1 MGSIFKFL
9 KSLTSLAKN
18 KNITIDEAYKFAKQE
33 FGEVNDL
40 LKLQINK
47 IFKEVEAPSIKKPSK
62 KEGEVIEAVFESGV
76 DKRGK
81 RVEESESQLMKRLEE
96 GIKTLKAPQNLTT
109 GLTRTLAREILMKR
123 GIDLGKGMDPI
134 EVFRSKFGEE
144 ILGDVAN
151 LADELVEMEAMG
163 KTPKKLEEILKQ
175 EGLLDVK
182 MPKEP
187 PRGYSDEEL
196 AAIQKEIDQEDVLLK
211 FDPED
216 REPNATGGRVGFQ
229 KGSPK
234 IFDQLEMNVPH
245 PYGHRVQYALG
256 SLPKGIQAL
265 VKTINKKFG
274 KETLK
279 TADEMERPKAAKE
292 KEMFEKFESRNPD
305 RKRKLTD
312 DEIKDYEEELGDSET
327 WMMEGTVEEAEEALR
342 RQKEYQQDMFTQYKA
357 GKLNPQPGEKGRKEF
372 LESKLEEMEMS
383 GDKRLMTVDEIEEL
397 SNMDLEAE
405 MNVAKSLA
413 PKMVERLELKQK
425 YPGITDELIDRILID
440 DNMQRKAE
448 VLATLDEAFKMM
460 EKGMGPD
467 EVLST
472 IKNVTRTKQAGGGLA
487 YLMGL

>member
-1 MGSIFKFL
+1 
-9 KSLTSLAKN
+9 
-18 KNITIDEAYKFAKQE
+18 
-33 FGEVNDL
+33 
-40 LKLQINK
+40 
-47 IFKEVEAPSIKKPSK
+47 
-62 KEGEVIEAVFESGV
+62 
-76 DKRGK
+76 
-81 RVEESESQLMKRLEE
+81 
-96 GIKTLKAPQNLTT
+96 
-109 GLTRTLAREILMKR
+109 
-123 GIDLGKGMDPI
+123 
-134 EVFRSKFGEE
+134 
-144 ILGDVAN
+144 
-151 LADELVEMEAMG
+151 MG
-163 KTPKKLEEILKQ
+163 KTPKKIEEILKQ

-216 REPNATGGRVGFQ
+216 REPNAIGGRVGFA
-229 KGSPK
+229 
-234 IFDQLEMNVPH
+234 I
-245 PYGHRVQYALG
+245 G

-265 VKTINKKFG
+265 AKQLNKKFG
-274 KETLK
+274 KGTIK
-279 TADEMERPKAAKE
+279 TADEIDRPQSAKD

-305 RKRKLTD
+305 PKRQLTD
-312 DEIKDYEEELGDSET
+312 DEIEFYEQEIGDSET
-327 WMMEGTVEEAEEALR
+327 WMNDGTVGEAEKALKDR
-342 RQKEYQQDMFTQYKA
+342 REFIADMELEYKK
-357 GKLNPQPGEKGRKEF
+357 GKLDPAPGEKGRKEF

-425 YPGITDELIDRILID
+425 YPGITDDLLDKILID

>member
-1 MGSIFKFL
+1 MGPIFKFL
-9 KSLTSLAKN
+9 NSLRSLAKT
-18 KNITIDEAYKFAKQE
+18 KNMTIKDAYKFAEQE

-47 IFKEVEAPSIKKPSK
+47 IFKDVEAPSIKKPSK
-62 KEGEVIEAVFESGV
+62 PEGKVIEAVFEPGV
-76 DKRGK
+76 DKKGK
-81 RVEESESQLMKRLEE
+81 RVEESESQLMKRLEQ
-96 GIKTLKAPQNLTT
+96 GIKTLKVPQNIST

-216 REPNATGGRVGFQ
+216 REPNATGGRVGFAAGGI
-229 KGSPK
+229 K
-234 IFDQLEMNVPH
+234 
-245 PYGHRVQYALG
+245 ALM
-256 SLPKGIQAL
+256 KM
-265 VKTINKKFG
+265 VNKKFG
-274 KETLK
+274 KDTLK

-305 RKRKLTD
+305 LKRKLTD

-383 GDKRLMTVDEIEEL
+383 GDKKLMTVDEIEEL

-448 VLATLDEAFKMM
+448 ILATLDEAFKMM

>member
-1 MGSIFKFL
+1 MGPIFKFL
-9 KSLTSLAKN
+9 NSLRSLAKT
-18 KNITIDEAYKFAKQE
+18 KNMTIKDAYKFAEQE
-33 FGEVNDL
+33 FGEVSDL

-47 IFKEVEAPSIKKPSK
+47 IFKDVEAPSIKKPSK
-62 KEGEVIEAVFESGV
+62 PEGKVIEAVFEPGV

-163 KTPKKLEEILKQ
+163 KTPKKLEEILEQ

-216 REPNATGGRVGFQ
+216 REPNATGGRVGFAAGGI
-229 KGSPK
+229 K
-234 IFDQLEMNVPH
+234 
-245 PYGHRVQYALG
+245 ALM
-256 SLPKGIQAL
+256 KM
-265 VKTINKKFG
+265 VNKKFG
-274 KETLK
+274 KDTLK

-383 GDKRLMTVDEIEEL
+383 GDKKLMTVDEIEEL
-397 SNMDLEAE
+397 SNMELEAE
-405 MNVAKSLA
+405 MNVAKALA

-425 YPGITDELIDRILID
+425 YPGITDDLLDKILID

>member
-1 MGSIFKFL
+1 MGPIFKFL
-9 KSLTSLAKN
+9 NSLRSLAKT
-18 KNITIDEAYKFAKQE
+18 KNMTIKDAYKFAEQE
-33 FGEVNDL
+33 FGEVSDL

-47 IFKEVEAPSIKKPSK
+47 IFKDVEAPSIKKPSK
-62 KEGEVIEAVFESGV
+62 PEGKVIEAVFEPGV

-96 GIKTLKAPQNLTT
+96 GIKSLKSTQNIST

-163 KTPKKLEEILKQ
+163 KTPKKLEEILEQ

-216 REPNATGGRVGFQ
+216 REPNATGGRVGFAAGGI
-229 KGSPK
+229 K
-234 IFDQLEMNVPH
+234 
-245 PYGHRVQYALG
+245 ALM
-256 SLPKGIQAL
+256 KM
-265 VKTINKKFG
+265 VNKKFG
-274 KETLK
+274 KDTLK

-312 DEIKDYEEELGDSET
+312 DEIKEYEEELGDSET

>member
-1 MGSIFKFL
+1 
-9 KSLTSLAKN
+9 
-18 KNITIDEAYKFAKQE
+18 
-33 FGEVNDL
+33 
-40 LKLQINK
+40 
-47 IFKEVEAPSIKKPSK
+47 
-62 KEGEVIEAVFESGV
+62 
-76 DKRGK
+76 
-81 RVEESESQLMKRLEE
+81 
-96 GIKTLKAPQNLTT
+96 
-109 GLTRTLAREILMKR
+109 
-123 GIDLGKGMDPI
+123 
-134 EVFRSKFGEE
+134 
-144 ILGDVAN
+144 
-151 LADELVEMEAMG
+151 MG
-163 KTPKKLEEILKQ
+163 KTPKKIEEILKQ

-216 REPNATGGRVGFQ
+216 REPNATGGRVGF
-229 KGSPK
+229 
-234 IFDQLEMNVPH
+234 
-245 PYGHRVQYALG
+245 ALG

-312 DEIKDYEEELGDSET
+312 DEIKEYEEELGDSET

>member
-1 MGSIFKFL
+1 MGPIFKFL
-9 KSLTSLAKN
+9 NSLRSLAKT
-18 KNITIDEAYKFAKQE
+18 KNMTIKDAYKFAEQE
-33 FGEVNDL
+33 FGEVSDL

-47 IFKEVEAPSIKKPSK
+47 IFKDVEAPSIKKPAK
-62 KEGEVIEAVFESGV
+62 KEGEVIEAVFEPGV

-109 GLTRTLAREILMKR
+109 GLTRTMAREILMKR

-163 KTPKKLEEILKQ
+163 KTPKKIEEILKQ

-196 AAIQKEIDQEDVLLK
+196 AAIQKEIDQEDILLK

-216 REPNATGGRVGFQ
+216 REPNATGGRVGF
-229 KGSPK
+229 
-234 IFDQLEMNVPH
+234 
-245 PYGHRVQYALG
+245 ALG

>member
-47 IFKEVEAPSIKKPSK
+47 IFKDVEAPSIKKPAK
-62 KEGEVIEAVFESGV
+62 PEGKVIEAVFEPGV

-81 RVEESESQLMKRLEE
+81 RVEESESQLMKRLEQ
-96 GIKTLKAPQNLTT
+96 GIKSLKSTQNIST

-216 REPNATGGRVGFQ
+216 REPNATGGRVGFAAGGI
-229 KGSPK
+229 K
-234 IFDQLEMNVPH
+234 
-245 PYGHRVQYALG
+245 ALM
-256 SLPKGIQAL
+256 KM
-265 VKTINKKFG
+265 VNKKFG
-274 KETLK
+274 KDTLK

-312 DEIKDYEEELGDSET
+312 DEIKEYEEELGDSET

>member
-1 MGSIFKFL
+1 MGPIFKFL
-9 KSLTSLAKN
+9 NSLRSLAKT
-18 KNITIDEAYKFAKQE
+18 KNMTIKDAYKFAEQE
-33 FGEVNDL
+33 FGEVSDL

-47 IFKEVEAPSIKKPSK
+47 IFKDVEAPSIKKPAK
-62 KEGEVIEAVFESGV
+62 PEGKVIEAVFEPGV

-151 LADELVEMEAMG
+151 LADELIEMEAMG
-163 KTPKKLEEILKQ
+163 KTPKKIEDILQQ
-175 EGLLDVK
+175 EGLFDVK

-216 REPNATGGRVGFQ
+216 REPNATGGRVGLAI
-229 KGSPK
+229 G
-234 IFDQLEMNVPH
+234 
-245 PYGHRVQYALG
+245 G
-256 SLPKGIQAL
+256 LPKGIQAL

-274 KETLK
+274 KDTLK

-383 GDKRLMTVDEIEEL
+383 GDKKLMTVDEIEEL

-425 YPGITDELIDRILID
+425 YPGITDDLLDKILID

>member
-47 IFKEVEAPSIKKPSK
+47 IFKDVEAPSIKKPAK
-62 KEGEVIEAVFESGV
+62 KEGKVIEAVFEPGV

-96 GIKTLKAPQNLTT
+96 GIKTLKVSQNLTT
-109 GLTRTLAREILMKR
+109 GLTRTIAREILMKR

-216 REPNATGGRVGFQ
+216 REPNATGGRVGF
-229 KGSPK
+229 
-234 IFDQLEMNVPH
+234 
-245 PYGHRVQYALG
+245 ALG

-312 DEIKDYEEELGDSET
+312 DEIKEYEEELGDSET

-425 YPGITDELIDRILID
+425 YPGITDDLLDKILID

-448 VLATLDEAFKMM
+448 VLATIDEAFKML
-460 EKGMGPD
+460 EKGMGHD
-467 EVLST
+467 EVLDT
-472 IKNVTRTKQAGGGLA
+472 LKNVTRTKQAGGGLA

>member
-47 IFKEVEAPSIKKPSK
+47 IFKDVEAPSIKKPAK
-62 KEGEVIEAVFESGV
+62 KEGKVIEAVFEPGV

-96 GIKTLKAPQNLTT
+96 GIKTLKVSQNLTT

-163 KTPKKLEEILKQ
+163 KTPKKIEEILKQ

-216 REPNATGGRVGFQ
+216 REPNATGGRVGF
-229 KGSPK
+229 
-234 IFDQLEMNVPH
+234 
-245 PYGHRVQYALG
+245 ALG

-312 DEIKDYEEELGDSET
+312 DEIKEYEEELGDSET

-425 YPGITDELIDRILID
+425 YPGITDDLLDKILID

>member
-1 MGSIFKFL
+1 MGPIFKFL
-9 KSLTSLAKN
+9 KSLTILAKN

-47 IFKEVEAPSIKKPSK
+47 IFKDVEAPSIKKPSK
-62 KEGEVIEAVFESGV
+62 PEGKVIEAVFEPGV
-76 DKRGK
+76 DKKGK
-81 RVEESESQLMKRLEE
+81 RVEESESQLMKRLEQ
-96 GIKTLKAPQNLTT
+96 GIKTLKAPQNIST

-216 REPNATGGRVGFQ
+216 REPNATGGRVGFAAGGI
-229 KGSPK
+229 K
-234 IFDQLEMNVPH
+234 
-245 PYGHRVQYALG
+245 ALM
-256 SLPKGIQAL
+256 KM
-265 VKTINKKFG
+265 VNKKFG
-274 KETLK
+274 KDTLK

-305 RKRKLTD
+305 LKRKLTD

-448 VLATLDEAFKMM
+448 ILATLDEAFKMM

>member
-1 MGSIFKFL
+1 MGPIFKFL
-9 KSLTSLAKN
+9 NSLRSLAKT
-18 KNITIDEAYKFAKQE
+18 KNMTIKDAYKFAEQE
-33 FGEVNDL
+33 FGEVSDL

-47 IFKEVEAPSIKKPSK
+47 IFKDVEAPSIKKPSK
-62 KEGEVIEAVFESGV
+62 PEGKVIEAVFEPGV
-76 DKRGK
+76 DKKGK

-96 GIKTLKAPQNLTT
+96 GIKSLKSTQNIST

-216 REPNATGGRVGFQ
+216 REPNATGGRVGFAAGGI
-229 KGSPK
+229 K
-234 IFDQLEMNVPH
+234 
-245 PYGHRVQYALG
+245 ALM
-256 SLPKGIQAL
+256 KM
-265 VKTINKKFG
+265 VNKKFG
-274 KETLK
+274 KDTLK

-312 DEIKDYEEELGDSET
+312 DEIKEYEEELGDSET

-383 GDKRLMTVDEIEEL
+383 GDKKLMTVDEIEEL

>member
-1 MGSIFKFL
+1 MGPIFKFL
-9 KSLTSLAKN
+9 NSLRSLAKT
-18 KNITIDEAYKFAKQE
+18 KNMTIKDAYKFAEQE
-33 FGEVNDL
+33 FGEVSDL

-47 IFKEVEAPSIKKPSK
+47 IFKDVEAPSIKKPSK
-62 KEGEVIEAVFESGV
+62 PEGKVIEAVFEPGV

-96 GIKTLKAPQNLTT
+96 GIKSLKSTQNIST

-216 REPNATGGRVGFQ
+216 REPNATGGRVGFAAGGI
-229 KGSPK
+229 K
-234 IFDQLEMNVPH
+234 
-245 PYGHRVQYALG
+245 ALM
-256 SLPKGIQAL
+256 KM
-265 VKTINKKFG
+265 VNKKFG
-274 KETLK
+274 KDTLK

-312 DEIKDYEEELGDSET
+312 DEIKEYEEELGDSET

-383 GDKRLMTVDEIEEL
+383 GDKKLMTVDEIEEL

>member
-1 MGSIFKFL
+1 MGPIFKFL
-9 KSLTSLAKN
+9 NSLRSLAKT
-18 KNITIDEAYKFAKQE
+18 KNMTIKDAYKFAEQE
-33 FGEVNDL
+33 FGEVSDL

-47 IFKEVEAPSIKKPSK
+47 IFKDVEAPSIKKPSK
-62 KEGEVIEAVFESGV
+62 PEGKVIEAVFEPGV

-81 RVEESESQLMKRLEE
+81 RVEESESQLMKRLEQ
-96 GIKTLKAPQNLTT
+96 GIKSLKSTQNIST

-163 KTPKKLEEILKQ
+163 KTPKKLEEILEQ

-216 REPNATGGRVGFQ
+216 REPNATGGRVGFAAGGI
-229 KGSPK
+229 K
-234 IFDQLEMNVPH
+234 
-245 PYGHRVQYALG
+245 ALM
-256 SLPKGIQAL
+256 KM
-265 VKTINKKFG
+265 VNKKFG
-274 KETLK
+274 KDTLK

-312 DEIKDYEEELGDSET
+312 DEIKEYEEELGDSET

-383 GDKRLMTVDEIEEL
+383 GDKKLMTVDEIEEL

>member
-1 MGSIFKFL
+1 MGPIFKFL
-9 KSLTSLAKN
+9 NSLRSLAKT
-18 KNITIDEAYKFAKQE
+18 KNMTIKDAYKFAEQE
-33 FGEVNDL
+33 FGEVSDL

-47 IFKEVEAPSIKKPSK
+47 IFKDVEAPSIKKPSK
-62 KEGEVIEAVFESGV
+62 PEGKVIEAVFEPGV
-76 DKRGK
+76 DKKGK
-81 RVEESESQLMKRLEE
+81 RVEESESQLMKRLEQ
-96 GIKTLKAPQNLTT
+96 GIKTLKAPQNIST

-216 REPNATGGRVGFQ
+216 REPNATGGRVGFAAGGI
-229 KGSPK
+229 K
-234 IFDQLEMNVPH
+234 
-245 PYGHRVQYALG
+245 ALM
-256 SLPKGIQAL
+256 KM
-265 VKTINKKFG
+265 VNKKFG
-274 KETLK
+274 KDTLK

-305 RKRKLTD
+305 LKRKLTD